1 MCGKVW
7 ERRYGRHDECLGIK
21 KYIYIHSQPWLHTH
35 SHILFTGINKYKI
48 LAHEYKCEVCLRL
61 TVLSIKAQTH
71 ISLLRLVH
79 VCRLQHYANE
89 QQCVQMKCRCIHLM
103 LVRVA
108 AELQTN
114 LIPEN
119 HSPAVGELLQTQTK
133 GMQKACCFQATA
145 HTSTQHRHTH
155 TTHTHYETV
164 GEQSRDHWRRL
175 KLFWVLLI
183 FLRAY
188 YLSPC
193 LYAHSRQGSRRYHG

>member
-1 MCGKVW
+1 MPG
-7 ERRYGRHDECLGIK
+7 HK
-21 KYIYIHSQPWLHTH
+21 KYIYIFTLNLDYTHTH
-35 SHILFTGINKYKI
+35 THTHILFTGINKYKI

-61 TVLSIKAQTH
+61 TVLSIRAQTH
-71 ISLLRLVH
+71 IFLLRLVH

-103 LVRVA
+103 LIPVA
-108 AELQTN
+108 AEQQTN
-114 LIPEN
+114 LILEN
-119 HSPAVGELLQTQTK
+119 YSPAVGELLQTQTK

-155 TTHTHYETV
+155 THTHTHYETV
-164 GEQSRDHWRRL
+164 GEQSHDHWRRL

-193 LYAHSRQGSRRYHG
+193 LNAHSRQGSRRYHR